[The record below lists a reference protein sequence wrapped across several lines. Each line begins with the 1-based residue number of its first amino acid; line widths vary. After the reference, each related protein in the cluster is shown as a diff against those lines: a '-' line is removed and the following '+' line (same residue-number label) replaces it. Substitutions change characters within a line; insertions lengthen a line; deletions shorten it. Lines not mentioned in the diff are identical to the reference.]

1 MAAIR
6 LSNQKHT
13 TNEQTN
19 EHRQTNTHTQTHTQ
33 NNHFLTD
40 QIRNIHHKHA
50 KMYTFFRYTTGL
62 VEKRHVKL

>member
-13 TNEQTN
+13 TNKQTN
-19 EHRQTNTHTQTHTQ
+19 ERTHTQ

-62 VEKRHVKL
+62 VERRHVKP